1 MSKIKRLNT
10 LKNVD
15 CFPRLFNK
23 AGKTNAEY
31 FIDSNH
37 SLSGFERLFNE
48 SNVIKTPEASIETG
62 GNMSGVNFEN
72 DPSIKMTSTKEEG
85 YTLYDISGTCSTMTE
100 EQQKAWS
107 PEAVAGETEFVIIG
121 YATNFV
127 NAYKRK
133 TGWVDN
139 IEDEISKVKDL
150 PEDGYLTVILG
161 INGPGVA
168 NVGKPYYKVEII
180 NKEEN
185 ILATYIFD
193 VSKLYKEE

>member
-23 AGKTNAEY
+23 VGKKDAEY

-37 SLSGFERLFNE
+37 PMNGFERLFNE
-48 SNVIKTPEASIETG
+48 SNVVNTPEASVDTG
-62 GNMSGVNFEN
+62 GNMSGANFEN
-72 DPSIKMTSTKEEG
+72 DASIKMTTTKKED
-85 YTLYDISGTCSTMTE
+85 YTLYNISGTCVTMTE
-100 EQQKAWS
+100 EQQKVWS
-107 PEAVAGETEFVIIG
+107 SEAVAGETDFVIIG

-139 IEDEISKVKDL
+139 IKDEVSTIKDL
-150 PEDGYLTVILG
+150 PEDGYQTTILG

-168 NVGKPYYKVEII
+168 NEGKSYYKVEII
-180 NKEEN
+180 DKESN
-185 ILATYIFD
+185 VLATYVFD
-193 VSKLYKEE
+193 VSKLYKGD

>member
-23 AGKTNAEY
+23 AGKKDAEY
-31 FIDSNH
+31 FIDSNRP
-37 SLSGFERLFNE
+37 LGGFERLFNE
-48 SNVIKTPEASIETG
+48 SNVVKTPEASVDTG

-72 DPSIKMTSTKEEG
+72 DPSIKMTSTKKEG
-85 YTLYDISGTCSTMTE
+85 YTLYDISGTCATMTE
-100 EQQKAWS
+100 EQQEAWS

-150 PEDGYLTVILG
+150 PEDGYITVILG

-180 NKEEN
+180 DEEEN
-185 ILATYIFD
+185 VLATYIFD
-193 VSKLYKEE
+193 VSKLYKGE

>member
-15 CFPRLFNK
+15 CFPRLFGK
-23 AGKTNAEY
+23 AGKKDAEY
-31 FIDSNH
+31 FIDSNRP
-37 SLSGFERLFNE
+37 LDGFERLFNE
-48 SNVIKTPEASIETG
+48 SNVVKVPEASVDTG

-72 DPSIKMTSTKEEG
+72 DPSIKMTSTKKEG
-85 YTLYDISGTCSTMTE
+85 YTLYDISGTCATMTE
-100 EQQKAWS
+100 EQQEAWS

-139 IEDEISKVKDL
+139 IEDEISKVKEL
-150 PEDGYLTVILG
+150 PEDGYITVILG

-180 NKEEN
+180 DEEEN
-185 ILATYIFD
+185 VLATYIFD
-193 VSKLYKEE
+193 VSKLYKGE

>member
-23 AGKTNAEY
+23 AGKKDAEY
-31 FIDSNH
+31 FIDSNRP
-37 SLSGFERLFNE
+37 LDGFERLFNQ
-48 SNVIKTPEASIETG
+48 SNVVKTPEASVETG

-72 DPSIKMTSTKEEG
+72 DPSIKMTSTKKEG
-85 YTLYDISGTCSTMTE
+85 YTLYDISGTCATMTE
-100 EQQKAWS
+100 EQQKVWS
-107 PEAVAGETEFVIIG
+107 PEAVARETEFVIVS

-139 IEDEISKVKDL
+139 IEDEISKVKEL
-150 PEDGYLTVILG
+150 PEDGYITTILG

-180 NKEEN
+180 DEEEN
-185 ILATYIFD
+185 VLATYIFD
-193 VSKLYKEE
+193 VSKLYKGE